1 MAEKSKKTLAFPVR
15 AVRIVLIFAV
25 VIALLSFAFS
35 SNNTYLLNGDDMS
48 PAFAANNVYADGE
61 AHTCELTMRA
71 GSRTIPIAC
80 GSGDSVGD
88 ALAAAGIE
96 LGDGD
101 VLNYLPEDRVWDGME
116 LELTLYPMAQ
126 SPEGAAPV
134 PGLADTLPGRA
145 PAALTEVGEAL
156 SGAARGMLASG
167 EVRSE
172 YFSKLAES
180 FSVPADAVAGSYY
193 TSDDFV
199 VAPKRTKADLA
210 RGSYSPLNDPDAAH
224 EYGSGITVFGEG
236 GNYTGETVWTFD
248 DAGGVITTATGETV
262 RYSYVIDV
270 SATAYTTENTRNR
283 ITATGTVA
291 RVGAIAVDPTVIPYG
306 TKMYI
311 VSRYGNWIYGY
322 ATAEDCG
329 GGIKGHHVDLFYDTT
344 YECFQFGVRNAR
356 IYVLN

>member
-1 MAEKSKKTLAFPVR
+1 MAEKSKKTLVFTGRRVM
-15 AVRIVLIFAV
+15 IVLVFAV

-35 SNNTYLLNGDDMS
+35 ANNTYLLNGDDMS
-48 PAFAANNVYADGE
+48 PAFAANNVDPDGE
-61 AHTCELTMRA
+61 PHPCTLSVRA
-71 GSRTIPIAC
+71 GTRTLNIEC
-80 GSGDSVGD
+80 LSDDSVGD

-126 SPEGAAPV
+126 SPDLSAPV
-134 PGLADTLPGRA
+134 TGLACAQPATA
-145 PAALTEVGEAL
+145 PDALTEVGESL
-156 SGAARGMLASG
+156 GGAARGMLASG
-167 EVRSE
+167 DVLDGYYVR
-172 YFSKLAES
+172 LAES
-180 FSVPADAVAGSYY
+180 FSVPVDTVASAHY
-193 TSDDFV
+193 TSDSFV

-210 RGSYSPLNDPDAAH
+210 RGVYSPLNDPDAAH
-224 EYGSGITVFGEG
+224 EYGSGITTFGEG

-262 RYSYVIDV
+262 SYSYVIDV

-306 TKMYI
+306 TRMYI

-329 GGIKGHHVDLFYDTT
+329 GGIKGRRVDLFYDTI

>member
-1 MAEKSKKTLAFPVR
+1 MAEKSKMTP
-15 AVRIVLIFAV
+15 AVFMRYARTVLIFAV
-25 VIALLSFAFS
+25 VIVLLSFAFS
-35 SNNTYLLNGDDMS
+35 SNNPYLLNGDDMS
-48 PAFAANNVYADGE
+48 PAFAVNDVRADGGE
-61 AHTCELTMRA
+61 SPCTLTVRA
-71 GSRTIPIAC
+71 GARVLTVECVA
-80 GSGDSVGD
+80 GASVGS
-88 ALAAAGIE
+88 ALAGAGIE
-96 LGDGD
+96 LGEGD

-116 LELTLYPMAQ
+116 LELMLYPMAQ
-126 SPEGAAPV
+126 SPAGSAPV
-134 PGLADTLPGRA
+134 VGLADAQPGEA
-145 PAALTEVGEAL
+145 PAALTGFGEAL
-156 SGAARGMLASG
+156 GGAARSMLASG
-167 EVRSE
+167 EVRDE
-172 YFSKLAES
+172 YYVRLAES
-180 FSVPADAVAGSYY
+180 FSVPTAAVASEHYC
-193 TSDDFV
+193 SDDFV

-210 RGSYSPLNDPDAAH
+210 RGVYSPVNDPDAAH
-224 EYGSGITVFGEG
+224 EYGSGITTFGEG

-262 RYSYVIDV
+262 SYSYVIDV

-329 GGIKGHHVDLFYDTT
+329 GGIKGHHVDLFYDTV

>member
-1 MAEKSKKTLAFPVR
+1 MAEKSKMTPAILMRHAR
-15 AVRIVLIFAV
+15 TVLIFAV
-25 VIALLSFAFS
+25 VIVLLSFAFS

-48 PAFAANNVYADGE
+48 PAFAVNDVRADGGE
-61 AHTCELTMRA
+61 SPCTLTVRA
-71 GSRTIPIAC
+71 GSRVLTVEC
-80 GSGDSVGD
+80 GAGASVGE
-88 ALAAAGIE
+88 ALAGAGIE

-126 SPEGAAPV
+126 SPDASGSVGGLSTATRSEAPS
-134 PGLADTLPGRA
+134 
-145 PAALTEVGEAL
+145 ALTGVGEAL
-156 SGAARGMLASG
+156 GGAARLMLASG
-167 EVRSE
+167 EVRE
-172 YFSKLAES
+172 DYFRQLAES
-180 FSVPADAVAGSYY
+180 FAEPVETVAAGYYGS
-193 TSDDFV
+193 DRFV

-210 RGSYSPLNDPDAAH
+210 RGTYSPKNDPDAAH
-224 EYGSGITVFGEG
+224 EYGSGITTFGDG

-248 DAGGVITTATGETV
+248 DAGGVITTATGETIS
-262 RYSYVIDV
+262 YAYVIDV

-306 TKMYI
+306 TRMYI

-329 GGIKGHHVDLFYDTT
+329 GGIKGHHVDLFYDTV